1 MDQPATETSGVERV
15 DEQEWLID
23 ADDPLLTDGRL
34 TQVADTSRPDR
45 LAWNTFRTLGLW
57 NTEAWAPRLLEIAC
71 GEESRLAV
79 AEWDGGEVVPWAA
92 DLPGRDICDV
102 ALVGPVSF
110 VVLACTL
117 DAGVSLEDLRAAAMA
132 ALDGSLDQARDAG
145 LVVVAPPGSYD
156 LRERLEQA
164 TDIELHEGKTAF
176 ELLDGAMG
184 WISWPELGTLAADMV
199 EENRSDTELNE
210 PVHRLIT
217 DIQARFPAEE
227 I

>member
-1 MDQPATETSGVERV
+1 MDQPVTETSGVERV
-15 DEQEWLID
+15 DAQEWLID

-34 TQVADTSRPDR
+34 TSVADPSRPDR

-79 AEWDGGEVVPWAA
+79 AEWDGGDVVPWAA
-92 DLPGRDICDV
+92 DLPGHGICDV
-102 ALVGPVSF
+102 ALIGPVSY

-117 DAGVSLEDLRAAAMA
+117 DADVPLEDLRAAAMA

-199 EENRSDTELNE
+199 EEGSSDTELNE

-217 DIQARFPAEE
+217 ELQDRFPAEE

>member
-1 MDQPATETSGVERV
+1 MDQPVTERV

-23 ADDPLLTDGRL
+23 ADDPVLTDDRL
-34 TQVADTSRPDR
+34 AAVADPQRPDR

-79 AEWDGGEVVPWAA
+79 AEWDGGDVVPWAA
-92 DLPGRDICDV
+92 DLPGAELCDV
-102 ALVGPVSF
+102 ALAGPAAY

-117 DAGVSLEDLRAAAMA
+117 DAGVSLEQLRAAAMA
-132 ALDGSLDQARDAG
+132 ALDGSLAHGREAG

-164 TDIELHEGKTAF
+164 TDVALHEGKTAF
-176 ELLDGAMG
+176 ELLDGALG
-184 WISWPELGTLAADMV
+184 WISWPELGTLAADLV
-199 EENRSDTELNE
+199 EENDPDTELNE

-217 DIQARFPAEE
+217 DLQQRFPAEE